1 MSWLWDLAF
10 VDMIDFFAD
19 DDLVNNLFLPFL
31 LSVHIREPKM
41 LFNLKNV
48 GRSSKIVIIMT
59 LSARG
64 FHYG

>member
-1 MSWLWDLAF
+1 MSSLWDLAF

-48 GRSSKIVIIMT
+48 GRSLKNCYHNDT
-59 LSARG
+59 QCKGFSA
-64 FHYG
+64 